1 MLLEE
6 AEERAASVVT
16 AAQHFRLYF
25 YAAVLRL
32 LEHCSRTFDTWEEV
46 FAEHPFLL
54 GYYQEL
60 TAHGLDGMSLADAS
74 DFWRQSIKERE
85 EATDAHLPVRALRE
99 ATGLDFEA
107 ALLLLTIGLVEE
119 DARFGTMFESMH
131 VAAGQHRPTV
141 GLLNELWQDTAGE
154 VQRPLR

>member
-6 AEERAASVVT
+6 AEERAAAVVT

-32 LEHCSRTFDTWEEV
+32 LEHCSRTFDSWEAV

-60 TAHGLDGMSLADAS
+60 TTHGLDGLSLEDAS
-74 DFWRQSIKERE
+74 EFWRQTIRERE
-85 EATDAHLPVRALRE
+85 EATEAHLPVRALRE
-99 ATGLDFEA
+99 AAGLDFESVI
-107 ALLLLTIGLVEE
+107 LLLTVGLVEE

-131 VAAGQHRPTV
+131 VVAG
-141 GLLNELWQDTAGE
+141 
-154 VQRPLR
+154 